1 MPLQIRRGTN
11 AEKNAMSQKLSSGEL
26 LWVTDDKK
34 LYIGDGITASS
45 ALAPV
50 SGFNAE
56 DAQDAAALLFTTG
69 THSGIAFSYNDATN
83 RITATVTTEAMEGTI
98 KADGFIGNLYDN
110 SSTLSFNAAT
120 GIFNGDLTGDV
131 TGNLTGDV
139 TGNVTGNLLGD
150 IKGSVFGDDSTV
162 IVDSVGITINTTAI
176 TAPFNSLN
184 IGTPDS
190 PLFSSFFTSD
200 ISQISNFYAISDGT
214 YLPSLNVNVSD
225 GTYLNPTEN
234 SGPLGIQGGLN
245 FNTFV
250 GGSFVPQSTLLS
262 RNAIDANFS
271 AIAPGAD
278 LVVQVANNT
287 DYSFFVFN
295 HNGIFTAPALQAFT
309 YVNGLSYTGETFT
322 ALNGKPEPTPDAL
335 NTVIGTIIFDS
346 DLNTFKGYTNDV
358 NETGLPGFTRIQ
370 TGTPVAETY
379 TTSTLPAQA
388 AFTGGISGTTLT
400 VSAISLGHIRVGMQV
415 TGGTTAANTFI
426 LEDLTGGAYRV
437 NNTQTVAPGTS
448 LLGPDVPDGTIIFVS
463 DETPGSKFK
472 GWDGTSWVTLG

>member
-26 LWVTDDKK
+26 LWVTDEKK
-34 LYIGDGITASS
+34 LYVGDGVTASS
-45 ALAPV
+45 ALTAV
-50 SGFNAE
+50 TGFTAE
-56 DAQDAAALLFTTG
+56 EAQDAAALLFTG
-69 THSGIAFSYNDATN
+69 THSGISFSYSDVTN
-83 RITATVTTEAMEGTI
+83 RITATVTTEALEGTI
-98 KADGFIGNLYDN
+98 EADGFIGNLYAND
-110 SSTLSFNAAT
+110 STLSFNAAT
-120 GIFNGDLTGDV
+120 GIFN
-131 TGNLTGDV
+131 GDV

-176 TAPFNSLN
+176 TAPFGSLN
-184 IGTPDS
+184 IGTADS

-448 LLGPDVPDGTIIFVS
+448 LLGPVVPDGTIIFVS
-463 DETPGSKFK
+463 DEAPGSKFK